1 MDKKTIIKLFL
12 LIITASFIISYVIGI
27 SGYYEYELANKRILT
42 EEKMKE
48 FETAVENGEK
58 VDLKDYSVNTHR
70 DYTNKFTKSV
80 TNASLTLNKYL
91 KKTIEKTFNLI
102 NKMVEE

>member
-1 MDKKTIIKLFL
+1 MNKKIIKLL
-12 LIITASFIISYVIGI
+12 FIIVLITYVIAYVIGI

-48 FETAVENGEK
+48 FESDVKNKENI
-58 VDLKDYSVNTHR
+58 DLGDYTVNTHK

-80 TNASLTLNKYL
+80 TSMSLNLNKYL

-102 NKMVEE
+102 SKMVSD